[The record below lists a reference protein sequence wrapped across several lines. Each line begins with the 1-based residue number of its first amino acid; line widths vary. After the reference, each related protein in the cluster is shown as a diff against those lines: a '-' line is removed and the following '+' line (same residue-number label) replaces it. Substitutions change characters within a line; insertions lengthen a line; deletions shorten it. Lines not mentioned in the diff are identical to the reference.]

1 MSRPLKILQ
10 CVGDIDPA
18 MGGSVEAAR
27 QLSLAL
33 AALGHSPA
41 LVTLRRPQAE
51 WIESWSGACHCAGPA
66 NTRYLY
72 SSRLPGWVKA
82 HAADYDAVLIHGLWR
97 YTSVGV
103 WRGLRRIGIP
113 YFVFPHGMLDP
124 YCRRANPG
132 KHLQK
137 VVCWLAAER
146 RVLRDARAVFFACER
161 ERVQARRTFHPYA
174 CREKVVGLGISP
186 PPAPGT
192 APSALFT
199 RFPEL
204 MGKRVVLYLGRLHP
218 KKGCDLLL
226 QAFARLA
233 HLDRRLHLA
242 IAGPDEGGWQAG
254 LQKLAQRCAIA
265 ARVTW
270 TGPLY
275 GDLKWDA
282 MRAAEVF
289 ALPSHGENFGIA
301 VAEALGC
308 GLPVLISNQVS
319 ISPDV
324 EADGAGLVAPDD
336 LAGSTATLERWLALP
351 DERREAM
358 RVHAR
363 RCFVARYGS
372 SRFATGVLDTV
383 VCELAAGGRAW
394 PAEVP
399 LDAA

>member
-1 MSRPLKILQ
+1 MSRPLRILQ

-33 AALGHSPA
+33 GRFGHAPE
-41 LVTLRRPQAE
+41 LVTLCPPAPE
-51 WIESWSGACHCAGPA
+51 WLAGWSGPSHYAGPA
-66 NTRYLY
+66 STRYLY
-72 SSRLPGWVKA
+72 SSRLPAWVAA
-82 HAADYDAVLIHGLWR
+82 HAPDYDAVLIHGLWR

-103 WRGLRRIGIP
+103 WRGVRQTGTP

-124 YCRRANPG
+124 YFRQAYPG

-137 VVCWLAAER
+137 LACWLAAER
-146 RVLRDARAVFFACER
+146 RVLRDASGVFFACEQ
-161 ERVQARRTFHPYA
+161 ERIKSRRTFHPYA
-174 CREKVVGLGISP
+174 CREKVVGLGIAPP
-186 PPAPGT
+186 PPAR
-192 APSALFT
+192 AAANILFS

-204 MGKRVVLYLGRLHP
+204 MGKRLVLFLGRLHP
-218 KKGCDLLL
+218 KKGCDLLV
-226 QAFARLA
+226 QAFARVA

-242 IAGPDEGGWQAG
+242 IAGPDESGWQAV
-254 LQKLAQRCAIA
+254 LQRLAQHCGIS

-275 GDLKWDA
+275 GDLKWEA

-289 ALPSHGENFGIA
+289 ALPSHVENFGIA

-319 ISPDV
+319 IFPDV
-324 EADGAGLVAPDD
+324 ESDGAGLVAPDD
-336 LAGSTATLERWLALP
+336 LAGSTALLTRWLNLP
-351 DERREAM
+351 DERRDAM

-363 RCFVARYGS
+363 RAFTARYES
-372 SRFATGVLDTV
+372 SRFATGVLDTIV
-383 VCELAAGGRAW
+383 SELGAGERIRS
-394 PAEVP
+394 AEVYS
-399 LDAA
+399 DIA